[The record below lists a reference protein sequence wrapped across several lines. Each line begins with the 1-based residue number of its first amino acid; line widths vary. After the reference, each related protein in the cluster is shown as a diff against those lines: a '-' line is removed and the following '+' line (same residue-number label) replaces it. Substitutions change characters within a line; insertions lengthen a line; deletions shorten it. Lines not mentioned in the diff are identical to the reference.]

1 VRIILQRKIG
11 DITAQPVSASQR
23 LCVDSMVALAVLAK
37 TKSMKT
43 AIEASEYVRR
53 PDIVV
58 GHLKRLRALPKDC
71 FVEPAPISGG
81 SETRCAL
88 FGVDFQDL
96 AKRLPGIRLCV
107 DDAAAADLVR
117 SYGISPLDGDETVR
131 MIVAMV
137 GHAHVIE
144 PSLCNTDPVVLL
156 LCQLFGQEA
165 VQKALRAGN
174 VNGLVDLVLAPAETL
189 AA

>member
-1 VRIILQRKIG
+1 
-11 DITAQPVSASQR
+11 
-23 LCVDSMVALAVLAK
+23 MVALAVLAK

-43 AIEASEYVRR
+43 AIEATEYVRR

-71 FVEPAPISGG
+71 FVHPALIPGG

-107 DDAAAADLVR
+107 DDAAAADLAR
-117 SYGISPLDGDETVR
+117 SYGISPLDGEETQR
-131 MIVAMV
+131 LILAMV
-137 GHAHVIE
+137 GHAHVAE
-144 PSLCNTDPVVLL
+144 PDLCNTDPVVLL
-156 LCQLFGQEA
+156 LCQLFGEEA
-165 VQKALRAGN
+165 VQKALRTAN
-174 VNGLVDLVLAPAETL
+174 VNGLVDLILGPAETI